1 MHKNLTTKLLL
12 PMIIVGILFLLG
24 ILFSSDNLSKYSV
37 LAIVLVLV
45 ITQVVLSSFYFSKQ
59 ITCRIAKLKC
69 YLDLVVSTEQAP
81 SNRLIDPLKDELGV
95 VINELS
101 QFIVSLGDVV
111 SDIRRESKKLNQGSD
126 ELVTQMQNSV
136 NTVDESVSQIEQMAQ
151 SIEEIANT
159 SSTLSNNADQ
169 VSNTTSGVMT
179 TLNQGISSSNTS
191 QYTIESFAKEV
202 ESMVNDL
209 GLLKEE
215 SARIGSVLDVI
226 RGIADQTNLLALN
239 AAIEAAR
246 AGDQGRGFAVV
257 ADEVRQLA
265 QRTASSTNEIQAMV
279 EAIQQSSEQVST
291 SLGDSVEAA
300 SKSVEQAQSTGEIID
315 EILQGIR
322 LIRGQSQD
330 ISQHSKTQ
338 IDLSKSLS
346 GQAEKLSALSQQTAN
361 LSEDSSKASEA
372 VSEIASGLGEQL
384 RAYGH
389 SKR

>member
-24 ILFSSDNLSKYSV
+24 ILFSSDHLSKYSV
-37 LAIVLVLV
+37 LAIILVLV

-81 SNRLIDPLKDELGV
+81 SDRLIDPLKDELGV

-246 AGDQGRGFAVV
+246 AGEQGRGFAVV
-257 ADEVRQLA
+257 ADEVRALA
-265 QRTASSTNEIQAMV
+265 SRTQEATVEIQSMV
-279 EAIQQSSEQVST
+279 EGLQDKTANAVSAVT
-291 SLGDSVEAA
+291 
-300 SKSVEQAQSTGEIID
+300 
-315 EILQGIR
+315 
-322 LIRGQSQD
+322 RGQSL
-330 ISQHSKTQ
+330 TQ
-338 IDLSKSLS
+338 ESLTQSAEVVSALKQLSKAFKEVDNLTSQIAEGTQDQQNSTASINDNMSAVLSLS
-346 GQAEKLSALSQQTAN
+346 REVNEGLARVAEHANQQQKTSCDVDTTLN
-361 LSEDSSKASEA
+361 RIC
-372 VSEIASGLGEQL
+372 V
-384 RAYGH
+384 
-389 SKR
+389 

>member
-1 MHKNLTTKLLL
+1 
-12 PMIIVGILFLLG
+12 MIIVGILFLLG

-246 AGDQGRGFAVV
+246 AGEQGRGFAVV
-257 ADEVRQLA
+257 ADEVRTLA
-265 QRTASSTNEIQAMV
+265 QRTQESTAEIESLIDALQGGAEQAVNVMTH
-279 EAIQQSSEQVST
+279 SREQAGV
-291 SLGDSVEAA
+291 SVERA
-300 SKSVEQAQSTGEIID
+300 EQAGRSLNSITQSVDVIN
-315 EILQGIR
+315 QMN
-322 LIRGQSQD
+322 
-330 ISQHSKTQ
+330 TQ
-338 IDLSKSLS
+338 I
-346 GQAEKLSALSQQTAN
+346 AT
-361 LSEDSSKASEA
+361 ASEEQSA
-372 VSEIASGLGEQL
+372 VSEEIQRNVYNIQSIAEETSAGAEQTSSASIRLAKLGTQL
-384 RAYGH
+384 SELVGQFRI
-389 SKR
+389 